1 MTLSDNINLLGSLLG
16 EVISEHAGKDIFNIV
31 ERLRKTSK
39 ELRKKTSLI
48 EHSEIANII
57 QDLDTCTL
65 ASVIKAFTVYFH
77 LVNEA
82 EKIEIIKVNKE
93 RELVSTYDK
102 PKKESILEA
111 IHSMKL
117 EGMTTEELQT
127 IIKNLNI
134 EPVFT
139 AHPTEAKKLDV
150 ISALNRISL
159 LIFNYQMKELTLK
172 EKKDL
177 IAEIKRQMTLL
188 WLTDE
193 LRYVLPTVQ
202 EEAESILYF
211 LGKTFF
217 PLIATL
223 HTDLKYALDLYY
235 PNCQFNIPPILKGGS
250 WVGGDRDGNP
260 NVSLETTKNIMILQ
274 ASTILKKYIEQIK
287 VLIDE
292 LSIVIDASEELISS
306 IQEDLKVINL
316 DTKIKELYKNEPF
329 RIKFLLIEEKLKN
342 TLIDIEVTSKTSKDV
357 IYNNPSDFL
366 KDLNL
371 VTKSL
376 IKSNVSVIVNS
387 GTLANLILQ
396 VKTFGFHFVEL
407 DIRQHSDEHETV
419 VDEILSYA
427 GSLSHSY
434 KKLSEPQKIKL
445 LTELLIKPQNIDS
458 KSIKLSDN
466 SKKVFEVF
474 KLIKDMHQRISAD
487 CIRCYI
493 ISFTHE
499 VSDLLEVLFLAKEA
513 ELIKILLENGEII
526 VKSEI
531 DIVPLFE
538 TLEDLRG
545 APLLLENLFTN
556 LIYSKQLHSR
566 NNFQEIML
574 GYSDSNKDSGYLA
587 ANIGLFNAQINMI
600 DVCKK
605 HNIKW
610 RFFHGRGGSI
620 GRGGGQAG
628 KAIQA
633 LPYSSVGGQFRF
645 TEQGEVLSSR
655 YSLAELAH
663 RHLET
668 ISNAILLVSSR
679 KKNSL
684 KDFDQ
689 EWLKIIS
696 SLAEISCRHYRK
708 LVYEDIDFWN
718 FYTQLTPIQF
728 ISQLRIGSRPT
739 SRLNIGRIEDLRAI
753 PWVFSWT
760 QTRIMLPTWYGVGTA
775 LNEIGIHDNRFDS
788 LQKMYNNWSFF
799 RTLINNCQ
807 TALAKADMNTA
818 SQYVAFVEP
827 ATLGERIFGNIIKEY
842 ELTCKMILEITNQE
856 QLLEI
861 APVIQKS
868 ISLRNP
874 YTDPLNYIQVELLRR
889 LKQSNEKINE
899 LNPAIL
905 ASINGVAA
913 AMQETG

>member
-31 ERLRKTSK
+31 EKLRKTSK
-39 ELRKKTSLI
+39 ELRKETSLI
-48 EHSEIANII
+48 EHSEITNII
-57 QDLDTCTL
+57 QGLDTSTL

-82 EKIEIIKVNKE
+82 EKIEIIRVNKE
-93 RELVSTYDK
+93 RELASTYDK
-102 PKKESILEA
+102 PRKESILEA

-117 EGMTTEELQT
+117 EEITTEQLQS

-159 LIFNYQMKELTLK
+159 LIFDYQMKEFSLK
-172 EKKDL
+172 EEKDL
-177 IAEIKRQMTLL
+177 ISEIKRQMTLL

-193 LRYVLPTVQ
+193 LRHTPPTVQ

-217 PLIATL
+217 PLTAIL

-235 PNCQFNIPPILKGGS
+235 PNYPFNIPPILKGGS

-260 NVSLETTKNIMILQ
+260 NVSLEATKDILTLQ
-274 ASTILKKYIEQIK
+274 SSTILKKYIEQIK
-287 VLIDE
+287 ILTEE
-292 LSIVIDASEELISS
+292 LSIVINTSKELISS

-316 DTKIKELYKNEPF
+316 DNKIKELYKNEPF
-329 RIKFLLIEEKLKN
+329 RMKFLLIEEKLKN
-342 TLIDIEVTSKTSKDV
+342 TLASKGA
-357 IYNNPSDFL
+357 IYNSPDDFL

-371 VTKSL
+371 ITESL
-376 IKSNVSVIVNS
+376 IKSNASVVANS
-387 GTLANLILQ
+387 GILANLILQ

-407 DIRQHSDEHETV
+407 DIRQHSDEHEAV
-419 VDEILSYA
+419 VDEILSSTK
-427 GSLSHSY
+427 SLSQSY
-434 KKLSEPQKIKL
+434 KELSEPKKIEL
-445 LTELLIKPQNIDS
+445 LTELLLKPQNIS
-458 KSIKLSDN
+458 PKNIKLSNN

-474 KLIKDMHQRISAD
+474 KLIKDMHQRISVD
-487 CIRCYI
+487 CIRSYI

-513 ELIKILLENGEII
+513 ELIKVTLENAEIM
-526 VKSEI
+526 VNSEI
-531 DIVPLFE
+531 DVVPLFE
-538 TLEDLRG
+538 TLEDLRC

-556 LIYSKQLHSR
+556 LIYSKQLNSR

-587 ANIGLFNAQINMI
+587 ANIGLFNAQINMV

-610 RFFHGRGGSI
+610 QFFHGRGGSI

-633 LPYSSVGGQFRF
+633 LPYSSVGGKFRF

-663 RHLET
+663 RHIET
-668 ISNAILLVSSR
+668 ISNAILLVSFK

-689 EWLKIIS
+689 EWLKTINN
-696 SLAEISCRHYRK
+696 LAEISCKHYRK
-708 LVYEDIDFWN
+708 LVYEDTDFWN

-728 ISQLRIGSRPT
+728 ISQLRIGSRPAN
-739 SRLNIGRIEDLRAI
+739 RLNIGRIEDLRAI

-775 LNEIGIHDNRFDS
+775 LNKIGIDDKRFDS
-788 LQKMYNNWSFF
+788 LQKMYNNWPFF

-807 TALAKADMNTA
+807 TALAKADMKTA
-818 SQYVAFVEP
+818 SQYIALVEP
-827 ATLGERIFGNIIKEY
+827 MELSERIFRSIVTEY
-842 ELTCKMILEITNQE
+842 ELTCEMILNITNQQ

-874 YTDPLNYIQVELLRR
+874 YTDPLNHIQVELLRR
-889 LKQSNEKINE
+889 LKHSNEKINE

-905 ASINGVAA
+905 ASINGIAA